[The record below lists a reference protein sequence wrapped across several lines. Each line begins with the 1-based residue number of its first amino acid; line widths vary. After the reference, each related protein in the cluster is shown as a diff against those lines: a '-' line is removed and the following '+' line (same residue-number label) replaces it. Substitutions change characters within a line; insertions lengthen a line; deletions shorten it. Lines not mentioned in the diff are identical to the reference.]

1 MAVAFLTLVRKPGI
15 HAGGVLWDV
24 YVYGLQPHHRIA
36 KLVPVITVLE
46 RLSEINTASSL
57 TVVTGRGRARSYLH
71 MNASYSIWHL
81 AWKFVDRKYTV

>member
-24 YVYGLQPHHRIA
+24 YVYGFQPHHHRIA
-36 KLVPVITVLE
+36 ELVPVIAVLE

-57 TVVTGRGRARSYLH
+57 TGVTGRCRARS
-71 MNASYSIWHL
+71 
-81 AWKFVDRKYTV
+81 